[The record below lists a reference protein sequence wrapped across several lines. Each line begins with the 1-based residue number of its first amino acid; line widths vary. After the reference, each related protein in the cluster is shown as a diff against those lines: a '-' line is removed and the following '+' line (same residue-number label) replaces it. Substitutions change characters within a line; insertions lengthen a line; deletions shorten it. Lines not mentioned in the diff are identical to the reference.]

1 MIVPKK
7 VFFTKGVGYH
17 AKELQSFEYAL
28 RDAGISQFNLSTI
41 SSILPPHC
49 IEITR
54 EEGLK
59 QLQDGQIV
67 FLVMARACAEEKN
80 RLVSA
85 SIGVAKPKDINH
97 YGYLSEHHA
106 YGEDEKYAGEFS
118 EDLAASMLASTLGIP
133 FDVDANYDSKR
144 QIFMLSDLI
153 VETKNITSSAVVRK
167 HGEYCTTVAAAV
179 FICDPN

>member
-1 MIVPKK
+1 MILPKK

-41 SSILPPHC
+41 SSILPPYC
-49 IEITR
+49 QEVPR
-54 EEGLK
+54 NEGLNLLK
-59 QLQDGQIV
+59 DGQIV

-80 RLVSA
+80 RLISA
-85 SIGVAKPKDINH
+85 SIGVAKPKDISH

-106 YGEDEKYAGEFS
+106 YGEDEKFAGEFS

-133 FDVDANYDSKR
+133 FDVDANYDEKR
-144 QIFMLSDLI
+144 QLFMLSDLI
-153 VETKNITSSAVVRK
+153 VETKNINASATVRK
-167 HGEYCTTVAAAV
+167 QGEYCTTVAAAV
-179 FICDPN
+179 FVCDLD